1 MKILLLRYT
10 LALIMCGVSASIWAD
25 EADNILLSE
34 NFSNFIFDNYSYS
47 GGSKVI
53 NGWTVKWCELESS
66 GVNNPPALLV
76 TNRNSS
82 ATTFEG
88 FAQTKSLGYSGNAIL
103 SFIYCRT
110 AKKNT
115 EIKVSILNGGVFE
128 DTNTSTKTLTIS
140 QGSSYTFR
148 TATYKLRNVT
158 PSSTIKFEITA
169 NNYFAIDDVVVT
181 KDELNEAGNNKYFIE
196 ANKTKTI
203 NVQTSRTLKHGIWNT
218 MCLPFE
224 VTTAKMQQAL
234 GTADFQMRTYTGYAG
249 GVMTFTTASTIPAG
263 TPFLVKPNTEE
274 DIANPTFESVTINA
288 TADTVV
294 NHDGVKFIGTY
305 SGRDLNTDGTHLFIT
320 TDGTVAK
327 PGDDTQNHLKGLRA
341 YIEVP
346 SGTTTPSRLNIDDE
360 TVDIQ
365 QIDADDD
372 YSTALY
378 DLKGL
383 RLERPKKGLCIKD
396 GKLIFIK

>member
-1 MKILLLRYT
+1 MKILLLRCT
-10 LALIMCGVSASIWAD
+10 LALIMCGASASAWAD
-25 EADNILLSE
+25 EYIINEDFSEVTETYIDNRNYKGWELWDCRRY
-34 NFSNFIFDNYSYS
+34 NGIFRIEKYHV
-47 GGSKVI
+47 GSKDH
-53 NGWTVKWCELESS
+53 NGYVKT
-66 GVNNPPALLV
+66 PALSYTGDV
-76 TNRNSS
+76 IVEFS
-82 ATTFEG
+82 
-88 FAQTKSLGYSGNAIL
+88 Y
-103 SFIYCRT
+103 
-110 AKKNT
+110 AK
-115 EIKVSILNGGVFE
+115 L
-128 DTNTSTKTLTIS
+128 TNTSIDFSISIEGKGKFEDNAKTNYTLT
-140 QGSSYTFR
+140 
-148 TATYKLRNVT
+148 
-158 PSSTIKFEITA
+158 
-169 NNYFAIDDVVVT
+169 T
-181 KDELNEAGNNKYFIE
+181 KDTYYPVQLKLLGVSNETRIVFGANTLATFGLGYVRITKDGMTLSEAGNNKDFIT
-196 ANKTKTI
+196 AHPDTTMTVK
-203 NVQTSRTLKHGIWNT
+203 TSRTLKHGIWNT

-224 VTTAKMQQAL
+224 VTTSQMQQAL

-274 DIANPTFESVTINA
+274 DIANPTFEYVTIKA

-305 SGRDLNTDGTHLFIT
+305 SGRDLNIDGTHLFIT
-320 TDGTVAK
+320 TDGTVAR
-327 PGDDTQNHLKGLRA
+327 PASNTQNHLKGLRA

-346 SGTTTPSRLNIDDE
+346 SSITNARLNIDGE

>member
-1 MKILLLRYT
+1 MKILLLRCT
-10 LALIMCGVSASIWAD
+10 LAILMCGMYSSVWAD
-25 EADNILLSE
+25 EGNNILLAE

-53 NGWTVKWCELESS
+53 NGWTVKWCELITNNI
-66 GVNNPPALLV
+66 NNPPALKI
-76 TNRNSS
+76 TNRSTS
-82 ATTFEG
+82 ETKMEG
-88 FAQTKSLGYSGNAIL
+88 FAQTNSLGYSGNVIL

-110 AKKNT
+110 TGSSTTMKL
-115 EIKVSILNGGVFE
+115 SILNGGVFE
-128 DTNTSTKTLTIS
+128 DSNTNTKTITIS
-140 QGSSYTFR
+140 QTSNTFR

-224 VTTAKMQQAL
+224 VTTDDMQQAL

-263 TPFLVKPNTEE
+263 TPFLVKPNTED

-305 SGRDLNTDGTHLFIT
+305 SGRDLNIDGTHLFIT

>member
-1 MKILLLRYT
+1 MDSFGLGYVKIT
-10 LALIMCGVSASIWAD
+10 KDGMT
-25 EADNILLSE
+25 LSE
-34 NFSNFIFDNYSYS
+34 
-47 GGSKVI
+47 
-53 NGWTVKWCELESS
+53 
-66 GVNNPPALLV
+66 
-76 TNRNSS
+76 
-82 ATTFEG
+82 
-88 FAQTKSLGYSGNAIL
+88 
-103 SFIYCRT
+103 
-110 AKKNT
+110 
-115 EIKVSILNGGVFE
+115 
-128 DTNTSTKTLTIS
+128 
-140 QGSSYTFR
+140 
-148 TATYKLRNVT
+148 
-158 PSSTIKFEITA
+158 TA
-169 NNYFAIDDVVVT
+169 NN
-181 KDELNEAGNNKYFIE
+181 KDLITAHPDTTMIVK
-196 ANKTKTI
+196 
-203 NVQTSRTLKHGIWNT
+203 TSRTLKHGIWNT

-224 VTTAKMQQAL
+224 VTTSQMQQAL

-274 DIANPTFESVTINA
+274 DIVNPTFESVTINA

-305 SGRDLNTDGTHLFIT
+305 SGRDLNIDGTHLFIT

-327 PGDDTQNHLKGLRA
+327 PEDGTQNHLKGLRA

-365 QIDADDD
+365 QIDADND
-372 YSTALY
+372 YSTAVY